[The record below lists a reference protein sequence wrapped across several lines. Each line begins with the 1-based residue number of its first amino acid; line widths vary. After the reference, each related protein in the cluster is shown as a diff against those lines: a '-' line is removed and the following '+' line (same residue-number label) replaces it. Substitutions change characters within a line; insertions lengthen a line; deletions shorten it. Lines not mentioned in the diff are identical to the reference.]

1 MVGVGRRLKNWLII
15 YDELGILRR
24 LKEDVLRLVK
34 EARLVRYRTPNGKYG
49 WKRAYGKPLE
59 AVEA

>member
-1 MVGVGRRLKNWLII
+1 LKNWLII

-34 EARLVRYRTPNGKYG
+34 EARLVRYRTSDGKYG
-49 WKRAYGKPLE
+49 WKRADGKPLE

>member
-1 MVGVGRRLKNWLII
+1 MKNWLII

-49 WKRAYGKPLE
+49 WKRADGKPLE

>member
-49 WKRAYGKPLE
+49 WKRADGKPLE

>member
-1 MVGVGRRLKNWLII
+1 LKNWLII

-24 LKEDVLRLVK
+24 LKENVLRLVK